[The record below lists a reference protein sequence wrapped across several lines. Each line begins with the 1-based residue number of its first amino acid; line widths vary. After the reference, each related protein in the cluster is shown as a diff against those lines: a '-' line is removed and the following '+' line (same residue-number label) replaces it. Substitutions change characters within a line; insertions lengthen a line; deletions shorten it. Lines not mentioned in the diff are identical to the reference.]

1 MIEPCDSATNKPAK
15 SPRVQQR
22 EARLK
27 TALKANMAKRK
38 AQMRGRSEPDP
49 DNTADDP
56 NEKE

>member
-1 MIEPCDSATNKPAK
+1 MTEASGSDTPKPAK

-49 DNTADDP
+49 DETADDP

>member
-1 MIEPCDSATNKPAK
+1 MTEPPESATPKHAK

-49 DNTADDP
+49 DNTADDL

>member
-1 MIEPCDSATNKPAK
+1 MTEASGSDTPKPAK

-38 AQMRGRSEPDP
+38 AQVRGRA
-49 DNTADDP
+49 ADTDASDDTT
-56 NEKE
+56 EET